1 MQIFFNDFEENAKEI
16 ELKLYYKLFADDK
29 VVIDRC
35 FFLYTVDH
43 YCIYLT
49 SFNR

>member
-35 FFLYTVDH
+35 FFFIYCGSLLY
-43 YCIYLT
+43 L
-49 SFNR
+49 FN